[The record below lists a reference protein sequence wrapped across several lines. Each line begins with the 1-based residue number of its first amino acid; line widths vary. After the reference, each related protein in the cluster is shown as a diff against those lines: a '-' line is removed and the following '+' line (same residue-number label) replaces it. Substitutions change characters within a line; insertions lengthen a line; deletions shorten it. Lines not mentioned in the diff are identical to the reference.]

1 MAKIPESN
9 KRMGWGH
16 QHIVDM
22 PKLLTQYE
30 ERKQLPLLNITD
42 VEGQKEYYDRE
53 MRDGGEQPETMLCG
67 NHMNLYGESIRF

>member
-1 MAKIPESN
+1 
-9 KRMGWGH
+9 MGWGH

-22 PKLLTQYE
+22 PKLLEQYE

-53 MRDGGEQPETMLCG
+53 MNNGPEEQKETMLCG
-67 NHMNLYGESIRF
+67 THMNLYGGSIRF